1 MRSLAEHSAAYR
13 WRDKCEWPPSN
24 WRNDGFP
31 TCRGFHGSRGR
42 EWGNA
47 GARMPETVELFF
59 FFSFI
64 FLFFFSFFFFF
75 FFFSLIYPV
84 TKHPC
89 KRGGSRGTLI
99 RENHCAA
106 SFGRVNCVKIYM
118 RMGRETEVRIVG
130 RKNGKIG
137 IKCFIVYYLCT
148 YGGYCL
154 VWLFVKVCEA
164 NLWMERKKKKKKK
177 EKRRKRYAW
186 VHIIWKFLFVA
197 VKL

>member
-1 MRSLAEHSAAYR
+1 MNGRHLIEGTTVSRRVAVFTVRREENGGMPGLECRKR
-13 WRDKCEWPPSN
+13 WSYFFFSP
-24 WRNDGFP
+24 
-31 TCRGFHGSRGR
+31 
-42 EWGNA
+42 
-47 GARMPETVELFF
+47 LF
-59 FFSFI
+59 FFSF
-64 FLFFFSFFFFF
+64 FLFFFFFF

-177 EKRRKRYAW
+177 EKRRKRYAC